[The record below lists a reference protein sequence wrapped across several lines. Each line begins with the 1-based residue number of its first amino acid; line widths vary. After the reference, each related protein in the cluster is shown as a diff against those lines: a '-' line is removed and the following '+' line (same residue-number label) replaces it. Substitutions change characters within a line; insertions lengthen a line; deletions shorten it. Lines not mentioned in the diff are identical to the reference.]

1 MDTITRFPIYIIAIL
16 RHNVSIIYTDFLFR
30 THCQTENGLWASVGS
45 MQTQK
50 SNARRRRRKSGKLKP
65 SPLTSRT
72 ADLPSPSQSLTHSS
86 SAGVSFPLRLG
97 IHRVTT
103 E

>member
-30 THCQTENGLWASVGS
+30 THCQTEKGLWASVGS

-50 SNARRRRRKSGKLKP
+50 SKREEEKEEKRKAETITANKPNRR
-65 SPLTSRT
+65 SPLSLSVSHSLFLGGCVISTSSWHPPG
-72 ADLPSPSQSLTHSS
+72 DD
-86 SAGVSFPLRLG
+86 
-97 IHRVTT
+97 
-103 E
+103 